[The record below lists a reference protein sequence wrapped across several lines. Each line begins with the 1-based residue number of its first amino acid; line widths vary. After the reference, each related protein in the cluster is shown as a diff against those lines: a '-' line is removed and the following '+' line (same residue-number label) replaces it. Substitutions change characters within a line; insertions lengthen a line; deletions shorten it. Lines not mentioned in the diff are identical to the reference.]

1 MDESN
6 RNLEIALDGVDEP
19 KRTTLSRLVSGAF
32 VAPVVASFAMAGLSI
47 DTAAAQSNTTA
58 TTASGKKI

>member
-6 RNLEIALDGVDEP
+6 RNLATALEGVDEP

-32 VAPVVASFAMAGLSI
+32 VAPMVASFAMTALTI
-47 DTAAAQSNTTA
+47 DTVAAQSNGT
-58 TTASGKKI
+58 SSIPRPL